1 MKKALVA
8 AAILCGVLNARAGIR
23 LSPLFTDNAV
33 LQQNCQAPV
42 WGEATPGANIRV
54 EPSWTKRIYHTKAGS
69 DGKWM
74 LRIDTPK
81 GSFRKHSISI
91 SDGTPVVLDN
101 VLIGEVWLASGQSNM
116 QMPMESWRAKRVNQ
130 ADINNSAQW
139 ANLRLLQVSRATGM
153 SERDWFEA
161 DFEGWQESSSET
173 VRNFSAAA
181 WYFGRK
187 LLQELKVP
195 IGIIHSSWGGTI
207 IEAWMSEK
215 AIRQFPEDI
224 SMLQQVKSLSESET
238 QRQMTYEQEIKAFY
252 ERMTLK
258 DKGLQNGFAVWAQA
272 GFDDSEWKRIM
283 LPRMVQE
290 LWPGINGIYWF
301 RKEIDIP
308 ASWAGKS
315 ITLSLGPIDDFDET
329 YWNGQQVGSGSVWN
343 KSREYTVPANMV
355 KSGKTVICIR
365 NTDDHGNGGLYG
377 DAELM
382 YVKGPDGRKIR
393 LDNEWKTTLSV
404 SFENVPKSTARE
416 PNLVTVLYN
425 AMLRPLAPYAIKGAI
440 WYQGESNAGKAW
452 RYRDMMPTLI
462 ADWRSLWGY
471 DFPFYITQ
479 LAGYT
484 AVKDDP
490 ADDTWAELREAQTMT
505 TRTLKKVGQACI
517 IDLGEADDVHPIR
530 KQEVGERLAKLALT
544 NEYGEK
550 YICNGPEFESCIID
564 GGSIRVRFSNVAG
577 GLKVIPSG
585 HFAEARYGSAAM
597 EKPLVQ
603 KAEKGDLSGFQIAG
617 ADHVWHW
624 AHARISGSEVVVS
637 CPEVTSPVAV
647 RYAWSANPVCNL
659 FNSEGLPAWP
669 FRSDDWPGITYGK
682 Y

>member
-1 MKKALVA
+1 
-8 AAILCGVLNARAGIR
+8 
-23 LSPLFTDNAV
+23 
-33 LQQNCQAPV
+33 
-42 WGEATPGANIRV
+42 
-54 EPSWTKRIYHTKAGS
+54 
-69 DGKWM
+69 
-74 LRIDTPK
+74 
-81 GSFRKHSISI
+81 
-91 SDGTPVVLDN
+91 
-101 VLIGEVWLASGQSNM
+101 
-116 QMPMESWRAKRVNQ
+116 
-130 ADINNSAQW
+130 
-139 ANLRLLQVSRATGM
+139 
-153 SERDWFEA
+153 
-161 DFEGWQESSSET
+161 
-173 VRNFSAAA
+173 
-181 WYFGRK
+181 
-187 LLQELKVP
+187 
-195 IGIIHSSWGGTI
+195 
-207 IEAWMSEK
+207 
-215 AIRQFPEDI
+215 
-224 SMLQQVKSLSESET
+224 
-238 QRQMTYEQEIKAFY
+238 
-252 ERMTLK
+252 
-258 DKGLQNGFAVWAQA
+258 
-272 GFDDSEWKRIM
+272 
-283 LPRMVQE
+283 
-290 LWPGINGIYWF
+290 
-301 RKEIDIP
+301 
-308 ASWAGKS
+308 
-315 ITLSLGPIDDFDET
+315 
-329 YWNGQQVGSGSVWN
+329 
-343 KSREYTVPANMV
+343 
-355 KSGKTVICIR
+355 
-365 NTDDHGNGGLYG
+365 
-377 DAELM
+377 M

-544 NEYGEK
+544 NDYGEK

-597 EKPLVQ
+597 KKPLVQ
-603 KAEKGDLSGFQIAG
+603 KAEKGELTGFQIAG

-647 RYAWSANPVCNL
+647 RYAWSTNPVCNL

>member
-42 WGEATPGANIRV
+42 WGEATPGADIRV
-54 EPSWTKRIYHTKAGS
+54 EPSWTKRIYRTKAGS

-91 SDGTPVVLDN
+91 SDGTPVILDN

-161 DFEGWQESSSET
+161 DFEGWQESSPET

-544 NEYGEK
+544 NDYGEK